1 MHTNQLILVKP
12 TFELVNS
19 YYLWAQ
25 YEVKSTYLSISKGC
39 MCVCA
44 GEMESVCATVPRLLA
59 HAHVCVRVYLH
70 HRTHVYRIEQSEFK
84 LIRRGIELLNISFI
98 YICLLRGGGHIFC
111 NNKYKILLI
120 STHLSRNQLCIV

>member
-1 MHTNQLILVKP
+1 
-12 TFELVNS
+12 
-19 YYLWAQ
+19 
-25 YEVKSTYLSISKGC
+25 

-59 HAHVCVRVYLH
+59 HAHVCVYLH
-70 HRTHVYRIEQSEFK
+70 NRTHVYRIEQSEFK

-98 YICLLRGGGHIFC
+98 YIICLLRGGGHIFC
-111 NNKYKILLI
+111 NNKYKMILI